1 MATTQNC
8 KILNTFNRSLQR
20 QYKMVSC
27 VSTFDKHLFLN
38 FLAKIQPFLHLAKTD
53 SIVFDSYITFRLT
66 AALSMIF
73 VCRVSFGLQLE
84 TNPSVRHGLMLLW
97 FTDLVNVTKEV
108 TIHRSNIL
116 TLLSSAFIRGD
127 LNTTTRGPFTQSLF
141 SCLFPNE
148 IK

>member
-20 QYKMVSC
+20 QYKIVPC

-73 VCRVSFGLQLE
+73 VCRVSLQLE

-127 LNTTTRGPFTQSLF
+127 LNTTTKGPFTQSLF

>member
-8 KILNTFNRSLQR
+8 IILNTFNRSLQR
-20 QYKMVSC
+20 QYKIVSC

-38 FLAKIQPFLHLAKTD
+38 FLAKILPFLHLAKTD
-53 SIVFDSYITFRLT
+53 STVFDSYITFRLT
-66 AALSMIF
+66 AALSWKQ
-73 VCRVSFGLQLE
+73 LQLE

-97 FTDLVNVTKEV
+97 FTDLMNVTKEV

-141 SCLFPNE
+141 SCLFP
-148 IK
+148 

>member
-8 KILNTFNRSLQR
+8 IILNTFNRSLQR
-20 QYKMVSC
+20 QYKIVSC

-38 FLAKIQPFLHLAKTD
+38 FLAMIQPFLHLAKTD

-97 FTDLVNVTKEV
+97 LTDLMNVTKEV

-127 LNTTTRGPFTQSLF
+127 LNTTTRGPLTQSLF
-141 SCLFPNE
+141 SCLFPSE
-148 IK
+148 VK

>member
-8 KILNTFNRSLQR
+8 IILNTFNRSLQR
-20 QYKMVSC
+20 QYKIVSC

-38 FLAKIQPFLHLAKTD
+38 FLAKIQPFLHLARTD
-53 SIVFDSYITFRLT
+53 SIVFYSYITFRLT
-66 AALSMIF
+66 TALSMIF
-73 VCRVSFGLQLE
+73 VCRDSFGLQLE

-97 FTDLVNVTKEV
+97 FTDLMNVTKEV

-127 LNTTTRGPFTQSLF
+127 LNNYNKWSFYTIT
-141 SCLFPNE
+141 
-148 IK
+148 I

>member
-8 KILNTFNRSLQR
+8 IILNTFNRSLQR
-20 QYKMVSC
+20 QYKIVSC

-53 SIVFDSYITFRLT
+53 SIVFYSYITFRLT

-97 FTDLVNVTKEV
+97 FTDLMNVTKEV

-116 TLLSSAFIRGD
+116 TTLSSAFIRGD
-127 LNTTTRGPFTQSLF
+127 LNSYNKRSFYTIT
-141 SCLFPNE
+141 
-148 IK
+148 I